1 LAGSYRDFATVSSGI
16 RLGQFQTHPGEVLR
30 ELCLEPLGL
39 SVTEAAEALGVSRNN
54 LSELL
59 NGHIGVSPEM
69 ALRLGMAFNTSAEV
83 WLNMQTAYDLA
94 QARKRSR
101 KLKVKRLTKEAAV

>member
-1 LAGSYRDFATVSSGI
+1 
-16 RLGQFQTHPGEVLR
+16 
-30 ELCLEPLGL
+30 LGL

-59 NGHIGVSPEM
+59 NGRIGVSPEI
-69 ALRLGMAFNTSAEV
+69 ALRFGMVFNTSAEV
-83 WLNMQTAYDLA
+83 WLNMQMAYDLA
-94 QARKRSR
+94 QAGKRSR

>member
-1 LAGSYRDFATVSSGI
+1 MSD
-16 RLGQFQTHPGEVLR
+16 RLVMKNPAHPGEVLR

-39 SVTEAAEALGVSRNN
+39 SVTQTAEALGVSRKN

-83 WLNMQTAYDLA
+83 WLNMQMSYDLA
-94 QARKRSR
+94 QERKRRR
-101 KLKVKRLTKEAAV
+101 KLKVRRLTSVSAV